1 MVSLIGDIPYR
12 TLGRTGVDVSIIGL
26 GGYHIGIPNLSEED
40 SIRII
45 RTAIDNGINF
55 MDNCWDYND
64 GVSEIRMGRALQNGY
79 RDKVFLMTKIDG
91 QYKKIAEQQIE
102 ESMQRLQTDCID
114 LLQFHEVIRIDDCY
128 RIFGKGGAI
137 EAALEARDS
146 GKIRYIGFTGHK
158 SPEVH
163 LKMLEVA
170 SKHNF
175 TFDTVM
181 MPLNVMDA
189 HFESFEKKV
198 LPVLNKNNIGVIGM
212 KPFGFGQILKSKLV
226 DPMECL
232 HYVMSLPI
240 DVVVTGCDSLSILD
254 QALKAART
262 FKPMSEMERTSLLER
277 TAKIAEDGRFEPY
290 KITKNFDMTDFN
302 PHWIGA
308 RSVTFPR

>member
-1 MVSLIGDIPYR
+1 
-12 TLGRTGVDVSIIGL
+12 
-26 GGYHIGIPNLSEED
+26 
-40 SIRII
+40 
-45 RTAIDNGINF
+45 
-55 MDNCWDYND
+55 
-64 GVSEIRMGRALQNGY
+64 
-79 RDKVFLMTKIDG
+79 
-91 QYKKIAEQQIE
+91 IE